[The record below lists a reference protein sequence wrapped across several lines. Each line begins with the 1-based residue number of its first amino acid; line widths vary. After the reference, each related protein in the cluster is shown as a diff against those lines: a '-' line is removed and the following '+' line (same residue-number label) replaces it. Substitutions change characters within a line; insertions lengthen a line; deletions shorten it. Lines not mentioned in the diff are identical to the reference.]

1 MEAAGRSVIVCVYQ
15 NCKLICSSRW
25 FFSTVLVGIK
35 TFTWSTSVRYSKTPN
50 SHTDPKPAG
59 CHYCWPMLA
68 FGSFSPHC
76 YKCFS
81 FALFLSFVPAWQSLS
96 RDKTF
101 QTDSDGNQVFKG
113 HRWGCL
119 LFFCDPCVCPR
130 LLLQEKTC
138 VFVPEPKVQSVKGR
152 KVKASVLERT
162 RFGLSS
168 SFCALCR
175 SSACEA
181 VQAGGVITASI
192 CAGVFRL
199 HTAGNTELANAGG
212 REAVILASYCNKD
225 VPFCENLVWL
235 WLWL

>member
-1 MEAAGRSVIVCVYQ
+1 MEAAGRNVIVCVYQ
-15 NCKLICSSRW
+15 DCKLICSSRW

-119 LFFCDPCVCPR
+119 RFFCDPCVCPR

-152 KVKASVLERT
+152 KVKASN
-162 RFGLSS
+162 
-168 SFCALCR
+168 SFWIKLFFLCF
-175 SSACEA
+175 
-181 VQAGGVITASI
+181 VQKLCLWSGAGRRCNHS
-192 CAGVFRL
+192 L
-199 HTAGNTELANAGG
+199 HLCWCFQVTHSGKHRIGQ
-212 REAVILASYCNKD
+212 C
-225 VPFCENLVWL
+225 W
-235 WLWL
+235 W